1 MTKFLRYIKDLNRF
15 TEGGYTNGG
24 GTVAELN
31 HLKCLTDIEGVE
43 FIVLTSKPFDGT
55 FLNAQIFQVEDD
67 QQKID
72 EKIKEIKPDFVLS
85 RVSRDFSH
93 CFCLHSHSPFF
104 SVNRSKG
111 IVRFIRNL
119 LYQKKYKE
127 IKKEYSKFNQN
138 TKIIAGSDKMKA
150 DYVTNMG
157 FNPENVFVVRPGC
170 KEIYKEMPEKIK
182 KDVVTFGLVANSS
195 LNKGGEFS
203 LFAFAKLKKQGYKF
217 KVKYVAKRP
226 NKAFIPKF
234 LISVLGL
241 KNYVEIVPRYK
252 NMEEFYKTIDCM
264 LLPSQNEAFGLV
276 VTEAMTY
283 AIPSIVSDTTGVA
296 EIIDNTNG
304 ITFKRNT
311 FDFAEKLKN
320 FIDMYEKDFE
330 SYKKLSEKAFETSKK
345 FTWKNYAKNIF
356 KLATEE

>member
-1 MTKFLRYIKDLNRF
+1 MTKFVRYIYDINKFL
-15 TEGGYTNGG
+15 EGGYTNGG
-24 GTVAELN
+24 GAVAELN
-31 HLKCLTDIEGVE
+31 YLKCLTEIEGVE
-43 FIVLTSKPFDGT
+43 LVVLTAKEFNGN
-55 FLNAQIFQVEDD
+55 FFNAQIIQVEGNHH
-67 QQKID
+67 KID
-72 EKIKEIKPDFVLS
+72 EKIKEIRPDFILS
-85 RVSRDFSH
+85 GVNNIFPH
-93 CFCLHSHSPFF
+93 CFFLHSHSPFF

-119 LYQKKYKE
+119 LYQKKYRE
-127 IKKEYSKFNQN
+127 IRKEYSNFNQN
-138 TKIIAGSDKMKA
+138 TKIIAGSNKMKT

-182 KDVVTFGLVANSS
+182 NDVVTFGLVANSS

-203 LFAFAKLKKQGYKF
+203 LFVFAKLKKQGYKF
-217 KVKYVAKRP
+217 KVKYIAKRP
-226 NKAFIPKF
+226 NKAFIPKL
-234 LISVLGL
+234 LINILGL
-241 KNYVEIVPRYK
+241 KSYVEIVPRYK

-283 AIPSIVSDTTGVA
+283 SIPSIVSNTTGVA

-304 ITFKRNT
+304 ITFERNT

-320 FIDMYEKDFE
+320 FIEMYENDFE
-330 SYKKLSEKAFETSKK
+330 EYKNMSSRAFETSKK
-345 FTWKNYAKNIF
+345 FTWENYAKNIF
-356 KLATEE
+356 KLATE

>member
-15 TEGGYTNGG
+15 LEGGYTNGG

-31 HLKCLTDIEGVE
+31 YLKCLTEFDDVE
-43 FIVLTSKPFDGT
+43 FVVLTSKPFDGT
-55 FLNAQIFQVEDD
+55 FLNAQIIQVEDNP
-67 QQKID
+67 QKIND
-72 EKIKEIKPDFVLS
+72 KIKEIRPDFVLS
-85 RVSRDFSH
+85 RVSRDFPHSFPLH
-93 CFCLHSHSPFF
+93 CHSPFF

-111 IVRFIRNL
+111 IIRFIKNL
-119 LYQKKYKE
+119 LYQKKYSE
-127 IKKEYSKFNQN
+127 IRNEYSNFNPN
-138 TKIIAGSDKMKA
+138 TRILAGSDKMKT
-150 DYVTNMG
+150 DYVTNM
-157 FNPENVFVVRPGC
+157 NLSSENIFVIRPGC
-170 KEIYKEMPEKIK
+170 KEIYKEMPEKQK
-182 KDVVTFGLVANSS
+182 NDFVTFGLVANSS
-195 LNKGGEFS
+195 FNKGGEFS
-203 LFAFAKLKKQGYKF
+203 LFAFAKLKKTGCKF

-241 KNYVEIVPRYK
+241 KDYIEIVPRYK

-264 LLPSQNEAFGLV
+264 LLPSMNEAFGLV

-304 ITFKRNT
+304 ITFERNT
-311 FDFAEKLKN
+311 EDFAQKLKG

-330 SYKKLSEKAFETSKK
+330 GYVNMSKRAFETSKK
-345 FTWKNYAKNIF
+345 FTWQNYAKNLYN
-356 KLATEE
+356 LAKE